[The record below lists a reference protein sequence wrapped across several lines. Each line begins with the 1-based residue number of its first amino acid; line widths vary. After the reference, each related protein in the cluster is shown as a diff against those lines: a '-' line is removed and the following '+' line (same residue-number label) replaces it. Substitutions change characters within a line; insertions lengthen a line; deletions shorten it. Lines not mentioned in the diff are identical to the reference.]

1 MKPVYLLWQW
11 LWGLP
16 QNLAGLC
23 LMLRHR
29 KERHVWYHGS
39 YMTFF
44 HTWCGG
50 VSLGMFTFVSEYD
63 ERMKE
68 AFARE
73 GSRLTESYHR
83 QLMVHE
89 YGHTIQS
96 LLLGPLY
103 LLAVGLPSMVWCR
116 SGKCRRYRAEK
127 GISYYDFW
135 CEKWANTLGE
145 KVTGEYLW
153 SDKTKQK

>member
-63 ERMKE
+63 ERMQE

-73 GSRLTESYHR
+73 GSRLTESY
-83 QLMVHE
+83 Q
-89 YGHTIQS
+89 
-96 LLLGPLY
+96 
-103 LLAVGLPSMVWCR
+103 
-116 SGKCRRYRAEK
+116 AEQ
-127 GISYYDFW
+127 
-135 CEKWANTLGE
+135 
-145 KVTGEYLW
+145 
-153 SDKTKQK
+153 DKTEALYEALEAAESALSEASE

>member
-1 MKPVYLLWQW
+1 
-11 LWGLP
+11 
-16 QNLAGLC
+16 
-23 LMLRHR
+23 
-29 KERHVWYHGS
+29 
-39 YMTFF
+39 MTFF

-63 ERMKE
+63 EQMKE
-68 AFARE
+68 AFARD

-83 QLMVHE
+83 RLMVHE

-103 LLAVGLPSMVWCR
+103 LIAVGLPSMIWCR
-116 SGKCRRYRAEK
+116 SGKCKRYRQQK